1 MDYRSSVKPKF
12 RFPLPITDRQPHMM
26 TQTVYRNPFTVHRS
40 SHIMTSKVLTP
51 GLCFWLLASG
61 CWLLAVS
68 LRDIS
73 HSRPEKNCAFT

>member
-12 RFPLPITDRQPHMM
+12 RFSLPITDRQFHM
-26 TQTVYRNPFTVHRS
+26 TTHAVYRPPFTGYRL
-40 SHIMTSKVLTP
+40 SHIMTNKVLTH
-51 GLCFWLLASG
+51 GLRCRLLASG

-73 HSRPEKNCAFT
+73 HSRPEKNCVFT